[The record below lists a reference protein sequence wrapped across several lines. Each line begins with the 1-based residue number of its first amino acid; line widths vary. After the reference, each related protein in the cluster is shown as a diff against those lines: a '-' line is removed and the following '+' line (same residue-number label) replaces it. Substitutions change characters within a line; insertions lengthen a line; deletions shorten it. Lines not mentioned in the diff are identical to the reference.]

1 MKDDDSQ
8 HMCFCAQQLIST
20 LFGVLFG
27 FIGLLLSSN
36 NLFIALIQVK

>member
-1 MKDDDSQ
+1 MKDDDNQ
-8 HMCFCAQQLIST
+8 HMCFCAQQLTST